1 MKTAMEVGGV
11 SLESLNAWPKNLGIP
26 LENMRSN
33 IGGKFFNE
41 KRDRISVFF

>member
-1 MKTAMEVGGV
+1 MKIVMEVGGV
-11 SLESLNAWPKNLGIP
+11 FLEFLNVWLKNLGIF